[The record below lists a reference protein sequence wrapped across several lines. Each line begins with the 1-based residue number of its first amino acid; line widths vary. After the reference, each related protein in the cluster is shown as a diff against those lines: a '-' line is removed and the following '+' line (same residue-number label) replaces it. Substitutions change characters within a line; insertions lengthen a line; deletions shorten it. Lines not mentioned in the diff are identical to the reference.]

1 MKDGIEWTNE
11 LIEAALREEGR
22 FENLTLLG
30 RGSFGCVCHARKLET
45 GEDAAIK
52 FVPRSEVRGSVVH
65 AQQILSAVRPDLL
78 LAA

>member
-1 MKDGIEWTNE
+1 MKDGVEWTNE

-22 FENLTLLG
+22 FEMLKLLG

-52 FVPRSEVRGSVVH
+52 LVHRSEVRGSVLHV
-65 AQQILSAVRPDLL
+65 QRIVSAG
-78 LAA
+78 